1 MSLFIWLKSIP
12 NCNDFFNRK
21 TNTDTKYALCVS
33 TRQCTKKIVFGR
45 YSPHTDLY
53 RTSFLLQ
60 SRPEKYAR
68 KVALLFFATPS
79 RTK

>member
-1 MSLFIWLKSIP
+1 MHYVYPLGNALK
-12 NCNDFFNRK
+12 K
-21 TNTDTKYALCVS
+21 MALH
-33 TRQCTKKIVFGR
+33 R

-68 KVALLFFATPS
+68 KVALLFFATPNM
-79 RTK
+79 TK

>member
-1 MSLFIWLKSIP
+1 MIFLIEKQIRIP
-12 NCNDFFNRK
+12 NMH
-21 TNTDTKYALCVS
+21 YAYPLGNAL
-33 TRQCTKKIVFGR
+33 KKMALHL

-53 RTSFLLQ
+53 TTSFLLQ